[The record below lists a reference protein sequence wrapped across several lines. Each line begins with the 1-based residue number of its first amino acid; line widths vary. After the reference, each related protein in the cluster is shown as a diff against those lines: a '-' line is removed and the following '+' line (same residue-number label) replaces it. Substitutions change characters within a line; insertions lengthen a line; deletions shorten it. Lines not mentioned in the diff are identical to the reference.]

1 MSPDA
6 ASDPIVPTSTDRA
19 EAVKRAY
26 EAELLARANVVGVG
40 IGLRRT
46 DSAHTEQVAVIVLVT
61 RKVPRSQLAPRDVI
75 PSEIEG
81 VPVDV
86 QEVGDIKALR

>member
-6 ASDPIVPTSTDRA
+6 PSDPSVPASIDRA
-19 EAVKRAY
+19 EAVRRAH

-40 IGLRRT
+40 IGLRRANG
-46 DSAHTEQVAVIVLVT
+46 AHTDQVAVIVLVT
-61 RKVPRSQLAPRDVI
+61 RKVPRTQLAPKDVI

-86 QEVGDIKALR
+86 QEVGNIKALR